1 MISDKLFKTIQ
12 WGKKQSFQQMVTGK
26 LDTHTHKRMKLD
38 CYITPY
44 TKIHSKWLDLY
55 VRPKILKFLEE
66 NRAS

>member
-1 MISDKLFKTIQ
+1 
-12 WGKKQSFQQMVTGK
+12 MVTGK